1 MTTPLELETALEAKG
16 WDPEYREELEDG
28 TVLSYPVYEIFVG
41 NSTYYVELTEVDA
54 DDEIVLSR
62 VWVWDEAG
70 HDIYDAWDIDEIST
84 AEDIIAEV
92 QEFIAS
98 T

>member
-28 TVLSYPVYEIFVG
+28 TELSYPVYEILVG
-41 NSTYYVELTEVDA
+41 TNTFYVELTEVDA
-54 DDEIVLSR
+54 DDEIVLAR

-70 HDIYDAWDIDEIST
+70 HTIYDVWDIDSVET
-84 AEDIIAEV
+84 PEDIIAEV
-92 QEFIAS
+92 EEFIAS
-98 T
+98 A